1 MEKSVYYSSLYD
13 YYGGLFTE
21 TQRNYFE
28 NYYFENLTQDEIAEN
43 YNVSKNAVSKTLIDV
58 EKKLEYYENKLH
70 LLENKNKIEDILKED
85 INKIID
91 YI

>member
-13 YYGGLFTE
+13 YYGCLFTE
-21 TQRNYFE
+21 TQQNYFE

-58 EKKLEYYENKLH
+58 EKKLEYYETKLH

>member
-1 MEKSVYYSSLYD
+1 MEKNVYLCSLFD
-13 YYGGLFTE
+13 YYGCLLTDI
-21 TQRNYFE
+21 QIKYFE
-28 NYYFENLTQDEIAEN
+28 SYYFENLLLDEIAEN

-70 LLENKNKIEDILKED
+70 LLENNKKIKDILKD
-85 INKIID
+85 DVNKIID